1 MIGFV
6 ARRLAQALPLLFAVI
21 VVNFTIVHLAP
32 GDPIQAFIGDFPAP
46 PEYVEEIRHRL
57 GLDRPL
63 LEQLLT
69 YISSVLAGDL
79 GYSFANR
86 RPVLSLI
93 AERAGNTLIL
103 TVTAMMFA
111 AVCGILL
118 GVGAAR
124 RPRSWRDNLI
134 TSFSLLGFSV
144 PVFWLSQLLILLFA
158 VSLDLL
164 PAQGMISVRESYAGL
179 DHATDVARHLVL
191 PALAL
196 SLRYLVSTAR
206 LTRASVMEALT
217 SDYIL
222 TARAKGAS
230 GTRVL
235 YAHALP
241 NALLPVATSIGYNFG
256 YVLAGSAL
264 VETVFAWPG
273 LGRLLFDAM
282 KARDTPVIL
291 GIFLASASIAVL
303 ANLATD
309 LAYGA
314 LDPRLRRKT
323 R

>member
-6 ARRLAQALPLLFAVI
+6 ARRLAQALPLLLAVI

-46 PEYVEEIRHRL
+46 PEYVDEMRHRL
-57 GLDRPL
+57 GLDRSL

-69 YISSVLAGDL
+69 YISSVLTGDL
-79 GYSFANR
+79 GYSFASR

-93 AERAGNTLIL
+93 AERAGNTVIL
-103 TVTAMMFA
+103 TVTAMVFA
-111 AVCGILL
+111 SICGILI
-118 GVGAAR
+118 GVSAAR

-134 TSFSLLGFSV
+134 TSVSLLGFSI

-158 VSLDLL
+158 VSLGLL
-164 PAQGMISVRESYAGL
+164 PAQGMISIREDYAGF
-179 DHATDVARHLVL
+179 DHVRDVAAHLVL
-191 PALAL
+191 PAFAL

-222 TARAKGAS
+222 TARAKGAGS
-230 GTRVL
+230 NRVL
-235 YAHALP
+235 FAHALP
-241 NALLPVATSIGYNFG
+241 NALLPVVTSIGYNFG

-303 ANLATD
+303 ANLLTD

-314 LDPRLRRKT
+314 LDPRMRR
-323 R
+323 RPR